1 MFGLSTVH
9 QGRTK
14 EVKDARPKSI
24 FLLTREREKKNN
36 KFQHLLYTYIY
47 PPLSLSLSFSLYTTK
62 KSVSKT
68 WRRVTWILSFEI
80 RWAGNPFLTFVSC
93 PILFLCISRKKGIAI
108 RSWKVLLKR
117 RRRVGQRW
125 IEGIYSERKNRQRS
139 PPSIN
144 TVIITHTHT
153 HTHSLWVDRTHLVC
167 CCVEEKIKVSLSVR
181 SPLPLVYSYPFFF
194 LLGNYSRG
202 EGER

>member
-62 KSVSKT
+62 KSVWKS

-153 HTHSLWVDRTHLVC
+153 HTHSL
-167 CCVEEKIKVSLSVR
+167 
-181 SPLPLVYSYPFFF
+181 
-194 LLGNYSRG
+194 
-202 EGER
+202 